1 MSLVEQ
7 IADHGFAFT
16 ITVLVLVGVVW
27 AARAIGPR
35 VLKWFDAQIALAQ
48 STQTSLLGTT
58 GILQRLDATLVTMVQ
73 QQKETLEEQAAWQ
86 QHMAAQINRL
96 EQSMA
101 ILASVRSGE
110 TAECGTNDCPAMQIL
125 NRPTTARTRASD
137 YSKEESKD

>member
-35 VLKWFDAQIALAQ
+35 VLRWFDAQIALAQ

-58 GILQRLDATLVTMVQ
+58 GVLQRLDASLVTMVQ
-73 QQKETLEEQAAWQ
+73 QQKETFEEQAAWQ

-101 ILASVRSGE
+101 ILAAVRSD
-110 TAECGTNDCPAMQIL
+110 TAECGTKDCPAMQIL
-125 NRPTTARTRASD
+125 NRPTTTRTRASD